1 MFSAEIFSAEITA
14 RLRAVL
20 NEVCA
25 GVSKYETGTRAL
37 VASKILENA
46 ERGDVSLEGLRTA
59 GYRALASVNAAA
71 A

>member
-1 MFSAEIFSAEITA
+1 MFSAEITA

-46 ERGDVSLEGLRTA
+46 ARGDVSLEGLRTA
-59 GYRALASVNAAA
+59 EYRALASVNAAA

>member
-1 MFSAEIFSAEITA
+1 MFSAEITA

-46 ERGDVSLEGLRTA
+46 A
-59 GYRALASVNAAA
+59 RAT
-71 A
+71 

>member
-1 MFSAEIFSAEITA
+1 MFSAEVTA

-25 GVSKYETGTRAL
+25 GISKHETGTRAL

-46 ERGDVSLEGLRTA
+46 AGGDVSLEGLRTA
-59 GYRALASVNAAA
+59 GYRALASINMTTA
-71 A
+71 